1 MTSQYRHRR
10 TSTPATPFP
19 TLEPGEIAVNTANR
33 QISVGDAA
41 TPTLGTPKPLLAIRF
56 FDIAAIYAIG
66 DIVTNADK
74 IWRAIAAN
82 GPGSFNAANWE
93 LAASQV
99 TIAADPPSNAV
110 AGSMWWD
117 SDNGMLYVRYN
128 DGDSSQWVQA
138 TAMPVVDTS
147 AFVAK
152 AGDTMTGE
160 LILSYATSPT
170 ISLRKQVAGT
180 NPQIRGYNASNLPR
194 WTVNFC
200 DAAAEAG
207 SNQGSNFQIGRFD
220 DAGGFIDGP
229 LYIARSTGSV
239 SVLTDPTIP
248 LGVATKQYV
257 DARAGDAM
265 AYSGMQ
271 HNGSMEVSQ
280 ENGVTAV
287 SVTSAASKYVL
298 DGWLGQISGPGTLSL
313 FKNVS
318 YVPLGY
324 PASLVMNV
332 TVANA
337 SPAAGNYAVLTHAI
351 EGYRMSRLLFGTAS
365 ARSITLGFW
374 VNASRTGLLSGALLN
389 GAANRSCT
397 FSYTVNAAN
406 VWEYKTVTIPGDV
419 TGTWAKDHTAGVFL
433 SFTMMAGSTA
443 CTTPGVWTAGLF
455 WGAPGTVNCCATTS
469 DNFAISGLVVLPGT
483 QAPAAAQSPLLMRP
497 YDQELLICK
506 RYYQK
511 SYNADVAPGTATAAG
526 PVVRSVTSV
535 GASLSYGG
543 VSFQI
548 PMRANPAVTVYG
560 YAGGAT
566 RVSDN
571 NGADLVAN
579 SGLASLIGTT
589 GFNPYN
595 GSGVTANPT
604 GQAVLFHYAADA
616 RL

>member
-1 MTSQYRHRR
+1 MTSQSRHRR
-10 TSTPATPFP
+10 TSPPATPFP

-74 IWRAIAAN
+74 IWRAITAN
-82 GPGSFNAANWE
+82 GPGAFNAAQWE

-271 HNGSMEVSQ
+271 TNGNFDVSQ
-280 ENGVTAV
+280 EFGTTNRTGVG
-287 SVTSAASKYVL
+287 YFC
-298 DGWLGQISGPGTLSL
+298 DGW
-313 FKNVS
+313 
-318 YVPLGY
+318 
-324 PASLVMNV
+324 
-332 TVANA
+332 TV
-337 SPAAGNYAVLTHAI
+337 NYAGGMVITSGIGATGDPRKQYQAYAFATTALPSLGTNGYAAIAHYI
-351 EGYRMSRLLFGTAS
+351 EGYRAARLAWGTANAVPITVCFWS
-365 ARSITLGFW
+365 NHSRAGLYTGAIRNAAADRSY
-374 VNASRTGLLSGALLN
+374 V
-389 GAANRSCT
+389 
-397 FSYTVNAAN
+397 FSYTQATVNVAQWN
-406 VWEYKTVTIPGDV
+406 IITIPG
-419 TGTWAKDHTAGVFL
+419 
-433 SFTMMAGSTA
+433 
-443 CTTPGVWTAGLF
+443 CTDGVWNYANSIGLALFFTQAAGTAF
-455 WGAPGTVNCCATTS
+455 NAPSANTWYSANYFSLAGQVNNVQAVNDTCRLMS
-469 DNFAISGLVVLPGT
+469 VIVLPGT
-483 QAPAAAQSPLLMRP
+483 QAPTAAQSPLLMRP
-497 YDQELLICK
+497 FDQELLMCK
-506 RYYQK
+506 RYWQK
-511 SYNADVAPGTATAAG
+511 TYDYATAPGTATQVGMVSNRSAG
-526 PVVRSVTSV
+526 SD
-535 GASLSYGG
+535 LYSYAG
-543 VSFQI
+543 VFYFS
-548 PMRANPAVTVYG
+548 PSMRAIPTVKSYSPAT
-560 YAGGAT
+560 GAVDKVWNNASGDLPGSI
-566 RVSDN
+566 VS
-571 NGADLVAN
+571 A
-579 SGLASLIGTT
+579 GTT
-589 GFNPYN
+589 SIQMSVNATGSAAATFNACHI
-595 GSGVTANPT
+595 TA
-604 GQAVLFHYAADA
+604 DI

>member
-10 TSTPATPFP
+10 TSNPATPAP

-33 QISVGDAA
+33 QISLGDAA
-41 TPTLGTPKPLLAIRF
+41 AGTLGTPKPLLAIRI

-66 DIVTNADK
+66 DMVTNADK
-74 IWRAIAAN
+74 IWRAIVAN
-82 GPGSFNAANWE
+82 GPGAFNAAQWE

-99 TIAADPPSNAV
+99 TISSNPPSNAV

-229 LYIARSTGSV
+229 LYISRSTGSV

-271 HNGSMEVSQ
+271 INGGMEVSQ
-280 ENGVTAV
+280 EVAHGTAV
-287 SVTSAASKYVL
+287 VGAAGFIC
-298 DGWLGQISGPGTLSL
+298 DGWRFYGGFADGQGQTGAFGNEVIKHVAMNTTAAH
-313 FKNVS
+313 
-318 YVPLGY
+318 
-324 PASLVMNV
+324 ASLATADLEIIYQN
-332 TVANA
+332 
-337 SPAAGNYAVLTHAI
+337 I
-351 EGYRMSRLLFGTAS
+351 EGYRMSRLRWGTSIATPITIAFWSAHTLPGTYCVSVQTATGTRSYVATYTQNVAS
-365 ARSITLGFW
+365 A
-374 VNASRTGLLSGALLN
+374 
-389 GAANRSCT
+389 
-397 FSYTVNAAN
+397 
-406 VWEYKTVTIPGDV
+406 WEYKTVTVPGDT
-419 TGTWAKDHTAGVFL
+419 TGTWNKDNTIGLVIAFPMAAGTTYL
-433 SFTMMAGSTA
+433 APSANTWNAGNYKAVAGQVNA
-443 CTTPGVWTAGLF
+443 CVSAANYLRLGGV
-455 WGAPGTVNCCATTS
+455 
-469 DNFAISGLVVLPGT
+469 VVLPGT
-483 QAPAAAQSPLLMRP
+483 QAPTAAQSPLLMRP
-497 YDQELLICK
+497 YEQELLTCQ

-511 SYNADVAPGTATAAG
+511 SYSAG
-526 PVVRSVTSV
+526 VNV
-535 GASLSYGG
+535 GADASAGGLEARYIASPAPHGQVYASVSLP
-543 VSFQI
+543 I
-548 PMRANPAVTVYG
+548 KMRATPTVTIYG
-560 YAGGAT
+560 YHGGAT
-566 RVSDN
+566 KISD
-571 NGADLVAN
+571 GAGNDLAAN
-579 SGLASLIGTT
+579 SGLISNPGDARFHVGNNSGISLTLPGNFI
-589 GFNPYN
+589 
-595 GSGVTANPT
+595 
-604 GQAVLFHYAADA
+604 QFHWTADA